1 MKNKLFLAMS
11 LVFGMAILPAKAQVK
26 IGFINADYIL
36 SQMPEAKQVE
46 EDLKNTQKQ
55 YETLYQGKVKD
66 FQDKFAVYEKLSAD
80 PKTADIIKQDK
91 EKELQNLQTS
101 IQEFQQNS
109 QSSLQ
114 KKQAQLLQP
123 LLKKVEENMHAVAAE
138 NAYTYVFNY
147 DAGMDAHGNP
157 DVGLLWTAYMADM
170 NQYISVQRRLA
181 DFDLLNMWTTPIGSS
196 AWAIPGGVAEGA
208 TLAEGL
214 FS

>member
-66 FQDKFAVYEKLSAD
+66 FQDKLAVFEKLNAD

-109 QSSLQ
+109 QTSLQ

-123 LLKKVEENMHAVAAE
+123 LLKKVEENMHAVANE

-147 DAGMDAHGNP
+147 DAGMGTAPILLHYPTDANISDLVLKKMGITP
-157 DVGLLWTAYMADM
+157 KPATAPA
-170 NQYISVQRRLA
+170 A
-181 DFDLLNMWTTPIGSS
+181 AAP
-196 AWAIPGGVAEGA
+196 AKK
-208 TLAEGL
+208 
-214 FS
+214 

>member
-66 FQDKFAVYEKLSAD
+66 FQDKLAVYEKLSAD

-147 DAGMDAHGNP
+147 DAGMGTAPILLHYPADANMSDLVLKKMGITP
-157 DVGLLWTAYMADM
+157 KPVTATAAPATAAP
-170 NQYISVQRRLA
+170 V
-181 DFDLLNMWTTPIGSS
+181 T
-196 AWAIPGGVAEGA
+196 VAPA
-208 TLAEGL
+208 TAAPAKPKK
-214 FS
+214 

>member
-66 FQDKFAVYEKLSAD
+66 FQDKLAVFEKLNAD

-147 DAGMDAHGNP
+147 DAGMGTAPILLHYPTDAN
-157 DVGLLWTAYMADM
+157 M
-170 NQYISVQRRLA
+170 S
-181 DFDLLNMWTTPIGSS
+181 DLVLKKMGITPK
-196 AWAIPGGVAEGA
+196 AA
-208 TLAEGL
+208 TPAAAPAAPAKK
-214 FS
+214 

>member
-66 FQDKFAVYEKLSAD
+66 FQDKLAVYEKLSAD

-147 DAGMDAHGNP
+147 DAGMGTAPILLHYPTDANMSDLVLKKMGITP
-157 DVGLLWTAYMADM
+157 KPVTATA
-170 NQYISVQRRLA
+170 
-181 DFDLLNMWTTPIGSS
+181 TP
-196 AWAIPGGVAEGA
+196 A
-208 TLAEGL
+208 TAAPATAAPAAAPAKPKK
-214 FS
+214 

>member
-1 MKNKLFLAMS
+1 
-11 LVFGMAILPAKAQVK
+11 MAILPAKAQVK

-66 FQDKFAVYEKLSAD
+66 FQDKLAVYEKLSAD

-147 DAGMDAHGNP
+147 DAGMGTAPILLHYPTDANMSDLVLKKMGITP
-157 DVGLLWTAYMADM
+157 KPVTATA
-170 NQYISVQRRLA
+170 A
-181 DFDLLNMWTTPIGSS
+181 P
-196 AWAIPGGVAEGA
+196 A
-208 TLAEGL
+208 TAAPATAAPAAAPAKPKK
-214 FS
+214 

>member
-1 MKNKLFLAMS
+1 MKTKFLLAVGLM
-11 LVFGMAILPAKAQVK
+11 FGLATMPLQAQVK

-66 FQDKFAVYEKLSAD
+66 FQDKLAAFEKMNAD
-80 PKTADIIKQDK
+80 AKTPDIIKQDK

-123 LLKKVEENMHAVAAE
+123 LLKKIEENMHAVANE
-138 NAYTYVFNY
+138 NAYTHVFNY
-147 DAGMDAHGNP
+147 DAGMGTAP
-157 DVGLLWTAYMADM
+157 ILLHYPTEAA
-170 NQYISVQRRLA
+170 IS
-181 DFDLLNMWTTPIGSS
+181 DLVLKKMGITPKPVTPAAAPAASP
-196 AWAIPGGVAEGA
+196 AAAKPAA
-208 TLAEGL
+208 APAAAKPAAPKK
-214 FS
+214 

>member
-1 MKNKLFLAMS
+1 MKNKFLLAMS
-11 LVFGMAILPAKAQVK
+11 LVFGLAAMPLKAQVK

-66 FQDKFAVYEKLSAD
+66 FQDKLAVFEKLAPNTSD
-80 PKTADIIKQDK
+80 VIKQDK

-123 LLKKVEENMHAVAAE
+123 LLKKIEENMHAVANE
-138 NAYTYVFNY
+138 NAFTYVFNY
-147 DAGMDAHGNP
+147 DAGMGTAPILLHYPTDAN
-157 DVGLLWTAYMADM
+157 M
-170 NQYISVQRRLA
+170 S
-181 DFDLLNMWTTPIGSS
+181 DLVLKKMGITPKPPVAATPATTTP
-196 AWAIPGGVAEGA
+196 AAAPKKK
-208 TLAEGL
+208 
-214 FS
+214 

>member
-66 FQDKFAVYEKLSAD
+66 FQDKLAAYEKLNAD

-147 DAGMDAHGNP
+147 DAGMGTAPILLHYPTDANMSDLVLKKMGITP
-157 DVGLLWTAYMADM
+157 KPVTATA
-170 NQYISVQRRLA
+170 A
-181 DFDLLNMWTTPIGSS
+181 PATATPATAAPAS
-196 AWAIPGGVAEGA
+196 APAAKPKK
-208 TLAEGL
+208 
-214 FS
+214 

>member
-66 FQDKFAVYEKLSAD
+66 FQDKLAVYEKLSAD

-147 DAGMDAHGNP
+147 DAGMGTAPILLHYPADANMSDLVLKKMGITP
-157 DVGLLWTAYMADM
+157 KPVTATA
-170 NQYISVQRRLA
+170 
-181 DFDLLNMWTTPIGSS
+181 TP
-196 AWAIPGGVAEGA
+196 A
-208 TLAEGL
+208 TAAPATAAPAAAPAKPKK
-214 FS
+214 

>member
-66 FQDKFAVYEKLSAD
+66 FQDKLAVFEKLNAD

-109 QSSLQ
+109 QTSLQ

-147 DAGMDAHGNP
+147 DAGMGTAPILLHYPTDAN
-157 DVGLLWTAYMADM
+157 M
-170 NQYISVQRRLA
+170 S
-181 DFDLLNMWTTPIGSS
+181 DLVLKKMGITPKS
-196 AWAIPGGVAEGA
+196 ATPAAAPAA
-208 TLAEGL
+208 PAKK
-214 FS
+214 

>member
-1 MKNKLFLAMS
+1 MKTKFLLAMG
-11 LVFGMAILPAKAQVK
+11 LVFGMAVMPLKAQIK

-66 FQDKFAVYEKLSAD
+66 FQDKLAVFEKLPAS
-80 PKTADIIKQDK
+80 TADIIKQDR

-123 LLKKVEENMHAVAAE
+123 LLKKIEENMHAVANE

-147 DAGMDAHGNP
+147 DAGMGTAP
-157 DVGLLWTAYMADM
+157 ILLHYPAEASISDLVLKKMGITPKPVTATPA
-170 NQYISVQRRLA
+170 A
-181 DFDLLNMWTTPIGSS
+181 ATTTP
-196 AWAIPGGVAEGA
+196 A
-208 TLAEGL
+208 TKTATPATKK
-214 FS
+214 

>member
-66 FQDKFAVYEKLSAD
+66 FQDKLAAFEKLNAD

-123 LLKKVEENMHAVAAE
+123 LLKKVEENMHAVASE

-147 DAGMDAHGNP
+147 DAGMGTAPILLHYPADAN
-157 DVGLLWTAYMADM
+157 M
-170 NQYISVQRRLA
+170 S
-181 DFDLLNMWTTPIGSS
+181 DLVLKKMGITPKP
-196 AWAIPGGVAEGA
+196 AAPAA
-208 TLAEGL
+208 APAAPAKK
-214 FS
+214 

>member
-66 FQDKFAVYEKLSAD
+66 FQDKLAVYEKLSAD

-147 DAGMDAHGNP
+147 DAGMGTAPILLHYPADANMSDLVLKKMGITP
-157 DVGLLWTAYMADM
+157 KPVTATA
-170 NQYISVQRRLA
+170 A
-181 DFDLLNMWTTPIGSS
+181 P
-196 AWAIPGGVAEGA
+196 A
-208 TLAEGL
+208 TAAPATAAPTAVPAKPKK
-214 FS
+214 

>member
-66 FQDKFAVYEKLSAD
+66 FQDKLAVFEKLNAD

-147 DAGMDAHGNP
+147 DAGMGTAPILLHYPTDANMTDLVLKKMGITP
-157 DVGLLWTAYMADM
+157 KPATATA
-170 NQYISVQRRLA
+170 A
-181 DFDLLNMWTTPIGSS
+181 P
-196 AWAIPGGVAEGA
+196 A
-208 TLAEGL
+208 TAAPATAAPAKPKK
-214 FS
+214 

>member
-1 MKNKLFLAMS
+1 MKTKFLLAVGLM
-11 LVFGMAILPAKAQVK
+11 FGLATMPLQAQVK

-66 FQDKFAVYEKLSAD
+66 FQDKLAAFEKMNAD
-80 PKTADIIKQDK
+80 AKTPDIIKQDK

-123 LLKKVEENMHAVAAE
+123 LLKKIEENMHAVANE
-138 NAYTYVFNY
+138 NAYTHVFNY
-147 DAGMDAHGNP
+147 DAGMGTAP
-157 DVGLLWTAYMADM
+157 ILLHYPTEAAISDLVLKKMGITPKPVTAA
-170 NQYISVQRRLA
+170 A
-181 DFDLLNMWTTPIGSS
+181 AP
-196 AWAIPGGVAEGA
+196 AAAPAA
-208 TLAEGL
+208 AKPAAAPAAAKPAAPKK
-214 FS
+214 

>member
-66 FQDKFAVYEKLSAD
+66 FQDKLAVYEKLSAD

-147 DAGMDAHGNP
+147 DAGMGTAPILLHYPTDANMSDLVLKKMGITP
-157 DVGLLWTAYMADM
+157 KPVTATPATATPA
-170 NQYISVQRRLA
+170 IS
-181 DFDLLNMWTTPIGSS
+181 TP
-196 AWAIPGGVAEGA
+196 AAVPAKPKK
-208 TLAEGL
+208 
-214 FS
+214 

>member
-1 MKNKLFLAMS
+1 MKTKFLLAMG
-11 LVFGMAILPAKAQVK
+11 LVFGMAVMPLKAQNK

-66 FQDKFAVYEKLSAD
+66 FQDKLAVFEKLPAS
-80 PKTADIIKQDK
+80 TADIIKQDR

-123 LLKKVEENMHAVAAE
+123 LLKKIEENMHAVANE

-147 DAGMDAHGNP
+147 DAGMGTAP
-157 DVGLLWTAYMADM
+157 ILLHYPAEASISDLVLKKMGITPKPVTATPA
-170 NQYISVQRRLA
+170 A
-181 DFDLLNMWTTPIGSS
+181 ATTAP
-196 AWAIPGGVAEGA
+196 A
-208 TLAEGL
+208 TKTATPATKK
-214 FS
+214 

>member
-66 FQDKFAVYEKLSAD
+66 FQDKLAAFEKLNAD

-91 EKELQNLQTS
+91 EELQNLQTS

-147 DAGMDAHGNP
+147 DAGMGTAPILLHYPADAN
-157 DVGLLWTAYMADM
+157 M
-170 NQYISVQRRLA
+170 S
-181 DFDLLNMWTTPIGSS
+181 DLVLKKMGITPKP
-196 AWAIPGGVAEGA
+196 AAPAA
-208 TLAEGL
+208 APAAPAKK
-214 FS
+214 

>member
-66 FQDKFAVYEKLSAD
+66 FQDKLAAFEKLNAD

-147 DAGMDAHGNP
+147 DAGMGTAPILLHYPADANMSELVLKKMGITP
-157 DVGLLWTAYMADM
+157 KPVTAAP
-170 NQYISVQRRLA
+170 A
-181 DFDLLNMWTTPIGSS
+181 TAAPATTSP
-196 AWAIPGGVAEGA
+196 AVTKPKK
-208 TLAEGL
+208 
-214 FS
+214 

>member
-66 FQDKFAVYEKLSAD
+66 FQDKLAAFEKLNAD
-80 PKTADIIKQDK
+80 PKAADIIKQDK

-123 LLKKVEENMHAVAAE
+123 LLKKVEENMHAVATE
-138 NAYTYVFNY
+138 NQFTYVFNY
-147 DAGMDAHGNP
+147 DAGMGTAP
-157 DVGLLWTAYMADM
+157 ILLHYPTEANISDLVLKKMGITPKPATAA
-170 NQYISVQRRLA
+170 A
-181 DFDLLNMWTTPIGSS
+181 AP
-196 AWAIPGGVAEGA
+196 APAPAPA
-208 TLAEGL
+208 AAPKKK
-214 FS
+214 

>member
-1 MKNKLFLAMS
+1 MKTKFLLAMG
-11 LVFGMAILPAKAQVK
+11 LVFGMAVLPLKAQIK

-66 FQDKFAVYEKLSAD
+66 FQDKLAVFEKLPAS
-80 PKTADIIKQDK
+80 TADIIKQDR

-123 LLKKVEENMHAVAAE
+123 LLKKIEENMHAVANE

-147 DAGMDAHGNP
+147 DAGMGTAPILLHYPADASISDLVLKKMGITP
-157 DVGLLWTAYMADM
+157 KPVTATPA
-170 NQYISVQRRLA
+170 A
-181 DFDLLNMWTTPIGSS
+181 ATTTP
-196 AWAIPGGVAEGA
+196 A
-208 TLAEGL
+208 TKTATPATKK
-214 FS
+214 

>member
-55 YETLYQGKVKD
+55 YETLYQGKVKE
-66 FQDKFAVYEKLSAD
+66 FQDKLAVFEKLNAD

-123 LLKKVEENMHAVAAE
+123 LLKKVEEKMHEVATE
-138 NAYTYVFNY
+138 NAFTYVFNY
-147 DAGMDAHGNP
+147 DAGMGTAPILLHYPADAN
-157 DVGLLWTAYMADM
+157 M
-170 NQYISVQRRLA
+170 S
-181 DFDLLNMWTTPIGSS
+181 DLVLKKMGITPK
-196 AWAIPGGVAEGA
+196 PVAPA
-208 TLAEGL
+208 AAPAAPAKK
-214 FS
+214 

>member
-1 MKNKLFLAMS
+1 MKTKFLLAVGLM
-11 LVFGMAILPAKAQVK
+11 FGMATMPLQAQVK

-36 SQMPEAKQVE
+36 AQMPEAKQVE

-66 FQDKFAVYEKLSAD
+66 FQDKLAAFEKMNAD
-80 PKTADIIKQDK
+80 AKTPDIIKQDK

-123 LLKKVEENMHAVAAE
+123 LLKKIEENMHAVANE
-138 NAYTYVFNY
+138 NAYTHVFNY
-147 DAGMDAHGNP
+147 DAGMGTAP
-157 DVGLLWTAYMADM
+157 ILLHYPAEAA
-170 NQYISVQRRLA
+170 IS
-181 DFDLLNMWTTPIGSS
+181 DLVLKKMGITPKPVS
-196 AWAIPGGVAEGA
+196 AAPAA
-208 TLAEGL
+208 APAAKPAAAPAAPAA
-214 FS
+214 SKPAAPKK

>member
-1 MKNKLFLAMS
+1 MKTKFLLAVGLM
-11 LVFGMAILPAKAQVK
+11 FGLATMPLQAQVK

-66 FQDKFAVYEKLSAD
+66 FQDKLAAFEKMNAD
-80 PKTADIIKQDK
+80 TKTPDIIKQDK

-123 LLKKVEENMHAVAAE
+123 LLKKIEENMHAVANE
-138 NAYTYVFNY
+138 NAYTHVFNY
-147 DAGMDAHGNP
+147 DAGMGTAP
-157 DVGLLWTAYMADM
+157 ILLHYPTEAAISDLVLKKMGITPKPVTAAA
-170 NQYISVQRRLA
+170 SPA
-181 DFDLLNMWTTPIGSS
+181 AAP
-196 AWAIPGGVAEGA
+196 AAAKPAAAPAAAKPAVAPKK
-208 TLAEGL
+208 
-214 FS
+214 

>member
-1 MKNKLFLAMS
+1 MKTKFLLAMG
-11 LVFGMAILPAKAQVK
+11 LVFGMAVMPLKAQIK

-66 FQDKFAVYEKLSAD
+66 FQDKLAVFEKLPAN
-80 PKTADIIKQDK
+80 TADIIKQDR

-123 LLKKVEENMHAVAAE
+123 LLKKIEENMHAVANE

-147 DAGMDAHGNP
+147 DAGMGTAPILLHYPADASISDLVLKKMGITP
-157 DVGLLWTAYMADM
+157 KPVTA
-170 NQYISVQRRLA
+170 
-181 DFDLLNMWTTPIGSS
+181 TP
-196 AWAIPGGVAEGA
+196 APANNAAPA
-208 TLAEGL
+208 TKQATPAPKK
-214 FS
+214 

>member
-66 FQDKFAVYEKLSAD
+66 FQDKLAAFEKLNAD

-147 DAGMDAHGNP
+147 DAGMGTAPILLHYPADAN
-157 DVGLLWTAYMADM
+157 M
-170 NQYISVQRRLA
+170 S
-181 DFDLLNMWTTPIGSS
+181 DLVLKKMGITPKP
-196 AWAIPGGVAEGA
+196 AAPAA
-208 TLAEGL
+208 APAAPAKK
-214 FS
+214 

>member
-1 MKNKLFLAMS
+1 MKTKFLLAVGLM
-11 LVFGMAILPAKAQVK
+11 FGLATMPLQAQVK

-66 FQDKFAVYEKLSAD
+66 FQDKLAAFEKMNAD
-80 PKTADIIKQDK
+80 AKTPDIIKQDK

-101 IQEFQQNS
+101 NQEFQQNS

-123 LLKKVEENMHAVAAE
+123 LLKKIEENMHAVANE
-138 NAYTYVFNY
+138 NAYTHVFNY
-147 DAGMDAHGNP
+147 DAGMGTAP
-157 DVGLLWTAYMADM
+157 ILLHYPTEAAISDLVLKKMGITPKPVTAA
-170 NQYISVQRRLA
+170 A
-181 DFDLLNMWTTPIGSS
+181 AP
-196 AWAIPGGVAEGA
+196 AAAPAA
-208 TLAEGL
+208 AKPAAAPAAAKPAAPKK
-214 FS
+214 

>member
-66 FQDKFAVYEKLSAD
+66 FQDKLAVFEKLNAD

-147 DAGMDAHGNP
+147 DAGMGTAPILLHYPADAN
-157 DVGLLWTAYMADM
+157 M
-170 NQYISVQRRLA
+170 S
-181 DFDLLNMWTTPIGSS
+181 DLVLKKMGITPK
-196 AWAIPGGVAEGA
+196 PA
-208 TLAEGL
+208 TPAAAPAAPAKK
-214 FS
+214 

>member
-1 MKNKLFLAMS
+1 MKTKFLLAMG
-11 LVFGMAILPAKAQVK
+11 LVFGMAVMPLKAQIK

-66 FQDKFAVYEKLSAD
+66 FQDKLAVFEKLPAS
-80 PKTADIIKQDK
+80 TADIIKQDR

-123 LLKKVEENMHAVAAE
+123 LLKKIEENMHAVANE

-147 DAGMDAHGNP
+147 DAGMGTAP
-157 DVGLLWTAYMADM
+157 ILLHYPAEASISDLVLKKMGITPKPVTATPA
-170 NQYISVQRRLA
+170 A
-181 DFDLLNMWTTPIGSS
+181 ATTAP
-196 AWAIPGGVAEGA
+196 A
-208 TLAEGL
+208 TKTATPATKK
-214 FS
+214 

>member
-66 FQDKFAVYEKLSAD
+66 FQDKLAVFEKLNAD

-147 DAGMDAHGNP
+147 DAGMGTAPILLHYPADAN
-157 DVGLLWTAYMADM
+157 M
-170 NQYISVQRRLA
+170 S
-181 DFDLLNMWTTPIGSS
+181 DLVLKKMGITPKP
-196 AWAIPGGVAEGA
+196 AAPAA
-208 TLAEGL
+208 APAAPAKK
-214 FS
+214 

>member
-66 FQDKFAVYEKLSAD
+66 FQDKLAVFEKLNAD

-147 DAGMDAHGNP
+147 DAGMGTAPILLHYPADAN
-157 DVGLLWTAYMADM
+157 M
-170 NQYISVQRRLA
+170 S
-181 DFDLLNMWTTPIGSS
+181 DLVLKKMGITPKP
-196 AWAIPGGVAEGA
+196 AAAAESPA
-208 TLAEGL
+208 SPAKK
-214 FS
+214 